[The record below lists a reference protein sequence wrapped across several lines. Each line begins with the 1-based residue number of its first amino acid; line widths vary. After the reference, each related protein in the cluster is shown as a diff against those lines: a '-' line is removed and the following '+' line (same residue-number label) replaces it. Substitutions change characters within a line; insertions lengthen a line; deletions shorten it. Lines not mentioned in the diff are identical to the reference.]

1 MLLQVSE
8 LSIHVQELLAFCG
21 FNFLRLKSFYL
32 QGGARL
38 VDELSEALED
48 KFQLVPPGKHSGF
61 LTKDRFDTVIR
72 CFAVPGF
79 VINQRYFHYK
89 YCFKKRFRMLYDWF

>member
-1 MLLQVSE
+1 
-8 LSIHVQELLAFCG
+8 LSRHVQELLAFCG

-48 KFQLVPPGKHSGF
+48 KFVLVPPGKPLIWMTHFNTQKPLNIYTAIIFVARGF
-61 LTKDRFDTVIR
+61 NLPRTE
-72 CFAVPGF
+72 
-79 VINQRYFHYK
+79 NQITSA
-89 YCFKKRFRMLYDWF
+89 